1 MSQDYTWPRLRSTSS
16 IVFTRLSRQLLKA
29 VLFKAPQDNRNTGT
43 APIMNNRLYVLFIF
57 IYILIEIMFT
67 IVEQLLLFVCCVSH
81 VVHVSAQNA
90 SKSRTKEKQFVSL
103 PHKGHANI
111 KGTCR
116 CCRYCVPVSAMQSP
130 GARGGP
136 LTAGVGTQTSTR
148 TMKKIDKY
156 TLL

>member
-16 IVFTRLSRQLLKA
+16 SSLVSVVNYSKA

-43 APIMNNRLYVLFIF
+43 APIMNNRLYVLFNF

-67 IVEQLLLFVCCVSH
+67 IVEQLLLFVCCVPH
-81 VVHVSAQNA
+81 IVHVSAQNA

-111 KGTCR
+111 KGT
-116 CCRYCVPVSAMQSP
+116 CRYCVPVSAMQSP

-148 TMKKIDKY
+148 TMKKFDKY